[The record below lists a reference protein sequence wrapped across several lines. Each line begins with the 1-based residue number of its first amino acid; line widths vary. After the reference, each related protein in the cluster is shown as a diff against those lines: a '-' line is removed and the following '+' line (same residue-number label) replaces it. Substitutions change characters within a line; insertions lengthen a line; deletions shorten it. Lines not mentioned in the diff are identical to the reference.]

1 MNWFQKWL
9 FHELNQQFRSSEDE
23 RCWANL
29 QNLDIKRS
37 REVHL
42 LVDELRTR
50 LRQLKI
56 FVPQDIEADEIHRRK
71 NPIFQQQNLLNLKV
85 TCEKFNRSIRL
96 FAFVLLDNSRWSL
109 LSELLHS
116 RTDRIRKC
124 RSRIIVQRSVE
135 NNYGKVFLL
144 SRAHRFHLKGR
155 PRLTDRFR
163 SLIFCRTSPVRG
175 LRRETRIF
183 LLSFH

>member
-1 MNWFQKWL
+1 M
-9 FHELNQQFRSSEDE
+9 H
-23 RCWANL
+23 
-29 QNLDIKRS
+29 NLDIKRL

-56 FVPQDIEADEIHRRK
+56 FVPRDIEADEIRRRK
-71 NPIFQQQNLLNLKV
+71 NPILQQQNLLNLKV

-109 LSELLHS
+109 LSELLYS
-116 RTDRIRKC
+116 RTDRIRKY

-144 SRAHRFHLKGR
+144 SRAHRFQLKGC
-155 PRLTDRFR
+155 PRLTHRFR

-175 LRRETRIF
+175 LGRETHIF